1 MSDPPPVVAAC
12 DIAIC
17 GGGMVGATLALA
29 LAPLPLSI
37 AIIEAAEPGSA
48 SPAAQEPPSAGTARS
63 DAPPAA
69 EPRHALSREALQ
81 RLEGALR
88 DLTECRRLLD

>member
-48 SPAAQEPPSAGTARS
+48 EPPSFDERTTALANGSVRAYRALNAKPAN
-63 DAPPAA
+63 DA
-69 EPRHALSREALQ
+69 
-81 RLEGALR
+81 
-88 DLTECRRLLD
+88 